1 MQFVTATTSVS
12 RPSSL
17 RSLRRAAVAAVFALP
32 ATAAATSSS
41 GAPAGHADR
50 SHYVTFVERD
60 GWQYR
65 INTSSCRIAVK
76 DMQARRARNAK
87 VKDLRTGLRP
97 GTLRCKSDAPDCI
110 SYHAHPDATSGSTPL
125 GGFDW
130 EAETD
135 WESALQ
141 CAPWLLPGNDFYTW
155 HWSGSNANSIN
166 LSPSSKRRFA
176 TRDSKRGVLLDANG
190 SRIQWGPWQA
200 DERVGICRVRYLGA
214 DYFGTIIDV
223 ADARIKSPQ
232 RTYRWSSSAH
242 KYVTTEN
249 VGSGTKCR
257 VAFSTSSKGG
267 AADVA
272 TFRHFDTLER
282 EGSMRWS
289 NYNPGATVPSDAA
302 VLGMRRNAAV
312 YMCRIRYEWRTAKNL
327 TQGTQFR
334 SRDYDFGYYVE
345 GSNECV
351 TPMSPPASIDS
362 RRVQILRNPI

>member
-1 MQFVTATTSVS
+1 MSF
-12 RPSSL
+12 SS
-17 RSLRRAAVAAVFALP
+17 SLRRAAVALALVVP
-32 ATAAATSSS
+32 TTASAS
-41 GAPAGHADR
+41 GSQGHADTNQ
-50 SHYVTFVERD
+50 YVTFLERD

-65 INTSSCRIAVK
+65 VHTGTCRIAVK
-76 DMQARRARNAK
+76 DLQARRARNAK
-87 VKDLRTGLRP
+87 VKDLRPDTSP
-97 GTLRCKSDAPDCI
+97 GTLRCKADAPDCI
-110 SYHAHPDATSGSTPL
+110 SYHAHPDATSGSTPPSS
-125 GGFDW
+125 FDW

-141 CAPWLLPGNDFYTW
+141 CTPWVVPGNDSYSW
-155 HWSGSNANSIN
+155 HWSGSDASSIN
-166 LSPSSKRRFA
+166 LSSTSNRRFA
-176 TRDSKRGVLLDANG
+176 TRQRKRGVLLNASG
-190 SRIQWGPWQA
+190 SRIRWGSWQD
-200 DERVGICRVRYLGA
+200 DERVGVCRVHYLGA

-223 ADARIKSPQ
+223 ADARIKPPQ

-242 KYVTTEN
+242 RYVTTQT

-289 NYNPGATVPSDAA
+289 NYNPGATVPDDAA
-302 VLGMRRNAAV
+302 VLGLRRNKAV

-327 TQGTQFR
+327 TQGTQYR
-334 SRDYDFGYYVE
+334 LRDYDFGYYVE

-351 TPMSPPASIDS
+351 TPMSPPSSVDA
-362 RRVQILRNPI
+362 RRVQILRNPV